1 MKAFQELT
9 VWDSD
14 FAVPNHVYFLNDSKE
29 KMYGYV
35 QASTGLVQTMSKP
48 YRFNAGGR
56 KFKEIENRWNFK
68 IEEEV
73 AEPVTGKEY
82 RVAGSGKN
90 IYTVTDDAG
99 AWSCTCPAS
108 KWQKGDCKHVVQI
121 RNNSAQV
128 PTV

>member
-35 QASTGLVQTMSKP
+35 DGHGIVHTVKTP
-48 YRFNAGGR
+48 YRFHSKGR
-56 KFKEIENRWNFK
+56 KFKEVANRWNFVVK
-68 IEEEV
+68 EEE
-73 AEPVTGKEY
+73 PVETTGKEY
-82 RVAGSGKN
+82 RVPGSKGA

-108 KWQKGDCKHVVQI
+108 RWQKGDCKHI
-121 RNNSAQV
+121 KSLKINS
-128 PTV
+128 

>member
-48 YRFNAGGR
+48 YKFKAGGR
-56 KFKEIENRWNFK
+56 KFKEVPNTWNFK
-68 IEEEV
+68 IKEEDPE
-73 AEPVTGKEY
+73 A
-82 RVAGSGKN
+82 VAGRQYQVPGSKGA

-99 AWSCTCPAS
+99 VWSCTCPAS
-108 KWQKGDCKHVVQI
+108 KWQKGECKHIVALKAE
-121 RNNSAQV
+121 S
-128 PTV
+128 TL

>member
-35 QASTGLVQTMSKP
+35 QAGTGLVQTMSKP
-48 YRFNAGGR
+48 YRFRAGGR
-56 KFKEIENRWNFK
+56 KFKEVPNRWNFTVK
-68 IEEEV
+68 EEEPE
-73 AEPVTGKEY
+73 ATTGKEY

-90 IYTVTDDAG
+90 IYTVTNDAG
-99 AWSCTCPAS
+99 AWTCTCPAS
-108 KWQKGDCKHVVQI
+108 RWQKGLCKHIKSLQI
-121 RNNSAQV
+121 
-128 PTV
+128 